1 MSLEEITYSYD
12 LLLSILKQR
21 EAVIKKRLLETV
33 KHFGIEERILHESNN
48 FNKEQESMPEILKRL
63 YKRNNDK
70 IDRYLSVNEQIQNV
84 NIQKNLPA
92 EEKLYQWFTETSTF
106 ADQINFNLNQLAYAN
121 TNDFNRKRELLFPK
135 NNVTKSDLVQIGRT
149 PQPFFKT

>member
-135 NNVTKSDLVQIGRT
+135 NNVTKSDWVQIGRT
-149 PQPFFKT
+149 PQPFFKN